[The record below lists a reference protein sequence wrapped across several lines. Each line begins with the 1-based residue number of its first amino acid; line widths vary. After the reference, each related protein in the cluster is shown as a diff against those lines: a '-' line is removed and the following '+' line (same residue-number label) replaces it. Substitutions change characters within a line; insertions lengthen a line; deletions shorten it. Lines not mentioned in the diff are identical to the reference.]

1 MRTTVICFRNT
12 SPETEQ
18 QKREVSFQVKKALGL
33 RKGWKIMADDGEII
47 NNAALKTVV
56 TMIKDMECQV
66 SNNILLLF
74 FQINHS
80 GMCST

>member
-1 MRTTVICFRNT
+1 MAREIKTTILCYRNT
-12 SPETEQ
+12 SPETVQ
-18 QKREVSFQVKKALGL
+18 QQREVSFQVKKALGL

-66 SNNILLLF
+66 SINIYYYF
-74 FQINHS
+74 FR
-80 GMCST
+80 